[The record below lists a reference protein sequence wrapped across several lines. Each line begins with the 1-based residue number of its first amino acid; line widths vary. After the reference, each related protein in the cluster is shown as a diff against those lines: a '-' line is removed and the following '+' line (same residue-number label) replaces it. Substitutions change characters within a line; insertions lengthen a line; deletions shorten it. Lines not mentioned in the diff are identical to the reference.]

1 MSFFQFISVR
11 LSLFLIIGILLGD
24 YLNPSALLSGIL
36 TIVLFF
42 VLLIS
47 YRLQKNTFRFGSI
60 AALTTCALG
69 MFIVVLSNPKNSAY
83 HYGKHRVMNEA
94 SYHLTINEVL
104 KPTAYSERYLA
115 RIRLL
120 DTITVSGKVLLSI
133 PKDSLRL
140 ALAVDDMVLAYGNL
154 KEIKG
159 PLNPH
164 QFDYKQYM
172 ERKGV
177 YHQLAL
183 GSKSYIRTKNTSW
196 SLLGMAAHFRDFT
209 LQKLKSQPFTKTEFA
224 VMEAILLGQRNDLSD
239 ATYDDYKNAGAV
251 HILALSGLHIGILL
265 FLLQFL
271 LAPLNRLPY
280 GKRIQLLITL
290 ILLWSFA
297 FVSGLSASIVR
308 AVTMF
313 SFVAYALYLNRPTNT
328 LNIIA
333 LSLFFLLLIQPCYLF
348 QAGFQM
354 SYAAVFAIVWLYPK
368 LEGLWKPP
376 HIVLRKLWQLL
387 AVSFT
392 AQLGVLPISLFY
404 FHQFPGLFFVSNLII
419 VPFLGLILGLGVL
432 VLALSNLSILPKFL
446 AHFYNGTIKIM
457 NQTIAW
463 IARQDDF
470 LFQEVPFDSASLVLS
485 YVLIF
490 ALIFLSLKRS
500 AKNMI
505 LVLLAIFLFQ
515 AYTLWQLK
523 KVQARTQF
531 VIAHQT
537 ANTIM
542 LHQRGPS
549 LTVFHNNNKGMEY
562 LVPSFKIAERITS
575 ISHSQLQN
583 SYKIGD
589 KTLYIMDSLA
599 VYPSKNLDYLLVT
612 QSPKVNMERILD
624 SIAIGMV
631 LIDGSNYSSI
641 VAQWKATCHK
651 KEIPF
656 HFTGEKGA
664 FYINSNISFD

>member
-1 MSFFQFISVR
+1 MSFFQFVSVR
-11 LSLFLIIGILLGD
+11 LSFCLIIGILLGD
-24 YLNPSALLSGIL
+24 YLNPSVLLSGIL
-36 TIVLFF
+36 VIALFIVL
-42 VLLIS
+42 LLFH
-47 YRLQKNTFRFGSI
+47 RLQKNVFQFGSV

-69 MFIVVLSNPKNSAY
+69 MFIMVLSNPKNSGN
-83 HYGKHRVMNEA
+83 HYGKHRVKNDA
-94 SYHLTINEVL
+94 SYHLTITEVL

-115 RIRLL
+115 RIQLL
-120 DTITVSGKVLLSI
+120 DTIAVSGKVLLRI
-133 PKDSLRL
+133 PKDSLKL
-140 ALAVDDMVLAYGNL
+140 ALAVDDMVVAYGNL

-164 QFDYKQYM
+164 QFDYKRYM

-177 YHQLAL
+177 YHQLYL
-183 GSKSYIRTKNTSW
+183 GPKSYSRTKNTSW
-196 SLLGMAAHFRDFT
+196 SFLGVAAHFRDFT
-209 LQKLKSQPFTKTEFA
+209 LQKLKSQPFGQAEFA

-271 LAPLNRLPY
+271 LAPLHRLPN

-297 FVSGLSASIVR
+297 FVAGLSASIVR

-328 LNIIA
+328 LNIVA
-333 LSLFFLLLIQPCYLF
+333 LSLFFLLLIQPSYLF

-354 SYAAVFAIVWLYPK
+354 SYAAVFTIVWLYPK
-368 LEGLWKPP
+368 LEGLWRPS
-376 HIVLRKLWQLL
+376 HIVARKLWQLL
-387 AVSFT
+387 AVSCT

-463 IARQDDF
+463 IARQDAF
-470 LFQEVPFDSASLVLS
+470 LFQEVPFDAVSLVLS

-490 ALIFLSLKRS
+490 ALIFLALKRS
-500 AKNMI
+500 AKNII
-505 LVLLAIFLFQ
+505 LVLLAIFLLQ
-515 AYTLWQLK
+515 AHTVWQLK
-523 KVQARTQF
+523 RVQGKTQF

-537 ANTIM
+537 ANTVM
-542 LHQRGPS
+542 LHQQGQF
-549 LTVFHNNNKGMEY
+549 LTVFHSNKKGMEY
-562 LVPSFKIAERITS
+562 LVPSFKIAERIAS

-583 SYKIGD
+583 SYRIGD
-589 KTLYIMDSLA
+589 KTLYIMDSSA
-599 VYPSKNLDYLLVT
+599 VYPTKNVDYLLVT
-612 QSPKVNMERILD
+612 QSPKVNMERVLD

-631 LIDGSNYSSI
+631 LVDGSNYSRT

-651 KEIPF
+651 KEVPF

-664 FYINSNISFD
+664 FYINGNISRD